1 MFVTNMKHKL
11 KKLLIITLLVVNI
24 KSYSQWVSYTDTN
37 NAISTEINHQ
47 KEPRIVMDGK
57 GGAII
62 TWIDFRNDTNNVVGD
77 IYAQR
82 IKADGSIAWT
92 NNGVAVCTNL
102 ADQTDAF
109 IVEDGKGGAIIS
121 WQDIR
126 TGNRDIYAQ
135 RIDSN
140 GTALWTAN
148 GVAVVTKASEQRSP
162 KIISDGAQ
170 GAIIAWE
177 DSINGNNDIFIQ
189 RVLANGTLAWNSV
202 SIPVCISAGTQ
213 MNVRLTTDGSNGA
226 ILTWQDKRNGN
237 DYDIYAQRIKSNGT
251 ASWTTNGVVI
261 CNKVNT
267 QNNPK
272 IERDNN
278 GGAYIMW
285 ADKRGA
291 IDYDIYAQR
300 INSAGAVQWVA
311 NGISVCS
318 ATGSQSALD
327 ATTDGVGNGIFIV
340 WKDGRTINEHVFG
353 QYLTSSGFNLF
364 ASDGMMLSNNALTQ
378 LNPNI
383 VGVGNNEAV
392 VTWQDSS
399 SGNWDIYAQKM
410 NLQTA
415 TAWGNSGVLIS
426 NALSNQTS
434 PKNCSNGNG
443 GSIFAF
449 QDRRNIYFDI
459 YASQIKRNGT
469 FTNLVSSANQSSITL
484 FPNPATTELFIRG
497 KNNLINSTFVII
509 TDMLGKPLLSERI
522 IENKID
528 ISKLENGIYL
538 VSLYSENQELLSQQ
552 KLRKNE

>member
-1 MFVTNMKHKL
+1 MFVIIMKQKS
-11 KKLLIITLLVVNI
+11 LILIALASVICAT
-24 KSYSQWVSYTDTN
+24 KSHAQWNSNTSIN
-37 NAISTEINHQ
+37 NPISTEINHQ
-47 KEPRIVMDGK
+47 QVPRVTSDSY

-62 TWIDFRNDTNNVVGD
+62 TWIDFRTDITNVIGD

-92 NNGVAVCTNL
+92 SNGISICANA
-102 ADQTDAF
+102 ADQTEAF
-109 IVEDGKGGAIIS
+109 IVEDGNGGAIIS

-126 TGNRDIYAQ
+126 NGNRDIYAQ

-140 GTALWTAN
+140 GTALWTTN

-162 KIISDGAQ
+162 KIISDGAN

-177 DSINGNNDIFIQ
+177 DSINGNSDIFVQ
-189 RVLANGTLAWNSV
+189 RVLANGTLAWFSGG
-202 SIPVCISAGTQ
+202 IPVCISAGTQ
-213 MNVRLTTDGSNGA
+213 MNARLTTDGSNGA

-237 DYDIYAQRIKSNGT
+237 DYDIYAQRITSAGA
-251 ASWTTNGVVI
+251 ASWATNGVVI

-272 IERDNN
+272 IESDHA

-291 IDYDIYAQR
+291 IDYDVYAQR
-300 INSAGAVQWVA
+300 INSAGVVQWVA

-318 ATGSQSALD
+318 ATGSQSAID
-327 ATTDGVGNGIFIV
+327 ATTDGVSNGIFIV

-353 QYLTSSGFNLF
+353 QYLNSSGAITFTSN
-364 ASDGMMLSNNALTQ
+364 GIMLSNNALTQ

-399 SGNWDIYAQKM
+399 SGNWDIYAQKI
-410 NLQTA
+410 NLQTMV
-415 TAWGNSGVLIS
+415 AWGNAGVLIS
-426 NALSNQTS
+426 DATGNQLS

-449 QDRRNIYFDI
+449 QDKRGVDNDI
-459 YASQIKRNGT
+459 YASQIKSNGT
-469 FTNLVSSANQSSITL
+469 FMNIMNRSSNKNIQL
-484 FPNPATTELFIRG
+484 FPNPTSSEVFIQSKELML
-497 KNNLINSTFVII
+497 KNTSVVI
-509 TDMLGKPLLSERI
+509 TDMLGKTILSLNLN
-522 IENKID
+522 ENKID
-528 ISKLENGIYL
+528 ISNLENGIYM
-538 VSLYSENQELLSQQ
+538 VSLYSADQDLLSQQ
-552 KLRKNE
+552 KLTKNE